1 MSKWI
6 GNAVLIKA
14 HGKILDSVL
23 DVFAVLKSGPPMRKE
38 LT

>member
-1 MSKWI
+1 VKWF

-23 DVFAVLKSGPPMRKE
+23 DVFAVQKLGPPMRKE